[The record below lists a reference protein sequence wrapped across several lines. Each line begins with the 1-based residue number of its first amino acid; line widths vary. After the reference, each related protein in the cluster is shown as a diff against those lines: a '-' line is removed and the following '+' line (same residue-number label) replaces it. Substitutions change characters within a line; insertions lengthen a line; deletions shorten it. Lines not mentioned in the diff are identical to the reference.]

1 MNGIKNKINGTINKK
16 KGLFGTETFK
26 ELRFI
31 PPRNGNNAA
40 IAHYKNAAFSF
51 LIRFYFIQVN
61 YMRLMYTE
69 ENLIVQPAADDLKM
83 VGADVLLLVSRMN
96 NGKPALRFQSQYIAY
111 RDRMDLFV
119 VRNYNIA
126 FHNAG
131 VSVGVMEQNS
141 FPYPV
146 ERFYLLFS

>member
-1 MNGIKNKINGTINKK
+1 
-16 KGLFGTETFK
+16 
-26 ELRFI
+26 
-31 PPRNGNNAA
+31 
-40 IAHYKNAAFSF
+40 
-51 LIRFYFIQVN
+51 
-61 YMRLMYTE
+61 MYTE

-146 ERFYLLFS
+146 